1 MLKIY
6 KNILVPVDF
15 HEASLKAARYAA
27 QRANQQNGELTLLNV
42 IETPGFLWNFFSS
55 GDELVQIT
63 NQAKDTLNN
72 LGSKLQ
78 EEWPNVKITTR
89 VERGKPYQKILEEAE
104 NTKARMII
112 LGENHQC
119 TEADAELGT
128 TVYHVTLK
136 APVPVLTIKGE
147 PAMIKNKIVV
157 PLDLTRET
165 EKKLKAALLYGK
177 NYQSEI
183 YLVSALI
190 AGIKMRES
198 RIYRKLKKAE
208 KFLTL
213 NGVKCHIKL
222 FEVSKVPPFLRVL
235 QYTEE
240 VEADMI
246 IVMTHQEGYS
256 YDNYIGA
263 FAHHIISLS
272 KIPVLTLTA
281 SASNFDFSQYLKTL
295 IDPIGVFKN
304 K

>member
-15 HEASLKAARYAA
+15 HEASLKAAGYAA
-27 QRANQQNGELTLLNV
+27 QRASQQEGELTLLNV
-42 IETPGFLWNFFSS
+42 IETPGFLWDFFSS
-55 GDELVQIT
+55 GDELVRIT
-63 NQAKDTLNN
+63 NQAKDRLLE
-72 LGSKLQ
+72 LGNKLQ
-78 EEWPNVKITTR
+78 EEYPNVKITTR
-89 VERGKPYQKILEEAE
+89 VERGKPYQKILEAAE
-104 NTKARMII
+104 NSEFRMII

-136 APVPVLTIKGE
+136 APVPVMTIKGE

-165 EKKLKAALLYGK
+165 ERKLKAALLYGK

-213 NGVKCHIKL
+213 NGVKCHINL

-235 QYTEE
+235 QYAEE

-246 IVMTHQEGYS
+246 IVLTHQEGYS

-272 KIPVLTLTA
+272 KIPVLSLTA
-281 SASNFDFSQYLKTL
+281 SASDFDFSQYLKTL
-295 IDPIGVFKN
+295 IDPFGVFKN